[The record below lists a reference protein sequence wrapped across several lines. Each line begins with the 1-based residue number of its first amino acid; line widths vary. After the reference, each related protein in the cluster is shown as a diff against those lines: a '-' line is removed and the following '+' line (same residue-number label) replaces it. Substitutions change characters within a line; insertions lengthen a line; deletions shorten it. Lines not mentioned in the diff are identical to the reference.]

1 MSVAATA
8 SGRVQRHWEGLLAS
22 SVAPMFAVC
31 MTNPAEVT
39 KVRMQMFGELQR
51 QGKLGGPPPTY
62 LGTLLRTFRTQGISG
77 LQAGLSVAVMREGT
91 KNIFRIGCYDPILAT
106 IHGGD
111 RDPKTAPVW
120 KRLLAGATSGTVAAV
135 SCNPVDIVKTRMQG
149 RGVGTKAGTANYG
162 TVWEAIRSLPRDEG
176 VRGMYAGAE
185 ASAARSSINTA
196 VNLTTY
202 TMVKEALVASKLLG
216 EEGTVVHLASALA
229 SAGAGCAVTHP
240 LDVMR
245 TRLYMQPKDAS
256 GRGKLYSGLL
266 DCVTKVARKEGFR
279 GFYKGFQA
287 HFMRIGPHLVLT
299 FFMLEK
305 FKAGMRHWEPVRSY
319 YE

>member
-1 MSVAATA
+1 
-8 SGRVQRHWEGLLAS
+8 
-22 SVAPMFAVC
+22 
-31 MTNPAEVT
+31 
-39 KVRMQMFGELQR
+39 
-51 QGKLGGPPPTY
+51 
-62 LGTLLRTFRTQGISG
+62 
-77 LQAGLSVAVMREGT
+77 
-91 KNIFRIGCYDPILAT
+91 
-106 IHGGD
+106 
-111 RDPKTAPVW
+111 
-120 KRLLAGATSGTVAAV
+120 
-135 SCNPVDIVKTRMQG
+135 
-149 RGVGTKAGTANYG
+149 
-162 TVWEAIRSLPRDEG
+162 
-176 VRGMYAGAE
+176 MYAGAE